1 MACVERNLIKAEL
14 KQMKEQGC
22 DTQEIEI
29 RILESIN
36 NENCEDS
43 EFVSLYEELTAL
55 PIDPNFAFDEPS
67 TLEKIKALRP
77 DAQRQFERTRNGVPL
92 DSNTLYDCV
101 YCAWLGRAAGCAL
114 GKPVEGWPKARIDKY
129 LKEAGVLPLDNY
141 LPYIKEQMPRIHI
154 PSSRGNIEYMDRD
167 DDMDFTILGLLALEQ
182 AGADISARNIANMW
196 ISKMPFGK
204 LYTAENAAY
213 RNFTQSIWPPNSAAH
228 RNPFREWIGAQI
240 RADIFGYVAP
250 GLPERAAQLAFT
262 DASIS
267 HKKNGIYGEM
277 FVAAMIAAA
286 FITDKA
292 EEIVAAGLGEIP
304 ANCRLAGA
312 VRGISDIIIKPG
324 LINVDFADVKTVMS
338 EKGTAMMGTGTSSGP
353 DRARI
358 AAEHAVASKLL
369 EDISLQDAKGVL
381 VNITAG
387 KDLSLGEIKIVGEC
401 IKEFA
406 SEEAIVIQGT
416 VLDESAGNDLTVTVI
431 ATGLGSSIQRSSNL
445 RSVSGVDGAA
455 STINDES
462 RKYLEN
468 PPKTVNDSAIDK
480 IEDDYLDIPS
490 FVRTQLD

>member
-1 MACVERNLIKAEL
+1 MSNWEIVDEQKGNASIKVIGVGGGGGNAVQHMVEAGIEGADFIAVNTDKQALDQNGAKTKLVLGMDLTDGLGAGANPQVGREAALEDRDKLRDMLKGTDMVFVTAGMGVGTGTGAAPIVAQVAKEL
-14 KQMKEQGC
+14 GILTVAVVTKPF
-22 DTQEIEI
+22 EIEGSKRMQI
-29 RILESIN
+29 AKDGIKELVDEVDSLITIP
-36 NENCEDS
+36 NEK
-43 EFVSLYEELTAL
+43 LLEELG
-55 PIDPNFAFDEPS
+55 E
-67 TLEKIKALRP
+67 
-77 DAQRQFERTRNGVPL
+77 
-92 DSNTLYDCV
+92 
-101 YCAWLGRAAGCAL
+101 
-114 GKPVEGWPKARIDKY
+114 
-129 LKEAGVLPLDNY
+129 
-141 LPYIKEQMPRIHI
+141 
-154 PSSRGNIEYMDRD
+154 
-167 DDMDFTILGLLALEQ
+167 DFTVLEAFQ
-182 AGADISARNIANMW
+182 EAN
-196 ISKMPFGK
+196 
-204 LYTAENAAY
+204 
-213 RNFTQSIWPPNSAAH
+213 
-228 RNPFREWIGAQI
+228 
-240 RADIFGYVAP
+240 DV
-250 GLPERAAQLAFT
+250 
-262 DASIS
+262 
-267 HKKNGIYGEM
+267 
-277 FVAAMIAAA
+277 
-286 FITDKA
+286 
-292 EEIVAAGLGEIP
+292 
-304 ANCRLAGA
+304 LAGA

-445 RSVSGVDGAA
+445 RSVSGIDGAA

-480 IEDDYLDIPS
+480 IDDDYLDIPS